1 MAITA
6 TFLSG
11 TGMLVLCGDTGSAP
25 SGRPFGGGDSDR
37 LIWNLRN
44 AGDVAE
50 GGADSAAVPLDGGF
64 GHDAFTITAAGGQVR
79 AFRAFLDQPRYRR
92 PRRRRLV

>member
-50 GGADSAAVPLDGGF
+50 GGADSAAVPPNGGF

-92 PRRRRLV
+92 PRPRRLV